1 MILYI
6 EDEPDDAF
14 FMTRA
19 FKQVAGAPPL
29 RVLVDGELAV
39 GYLEGRPPYTDR
51 TEHPLPRVLL
61 LDLNLPRR
69 SGFEVLEWI
78 RQQPHLQHLPV
89 VVFSSSGRTDDRNRA
104 AALGVQQYIQKPTS
118 GIGFV
123 QVARAV
129 CELVA

>member
-1 MILYI
+1 MILYV

-14 FMTRA
+14 FMARA

-39 GYLEGRPPYTDR
+39 GYLEGRPPYSDR
-51 TEHPLPRVLL
+51 AEHPLPRVLL

-78 RQQPHLQHLPV
+78 RRQPHLQQLPV
-89 VVFSSSGRTDDRNRA
+89 VVFSSSGRTDDRDRA
-104 AALGVQQYIQKPTS
+104 TALGVRRYIQKPTS
-118 GIGFV
+118 GLGFV
-123 QVARAV
+123 QVAREL
-129 CELVA
+129 CGLVA